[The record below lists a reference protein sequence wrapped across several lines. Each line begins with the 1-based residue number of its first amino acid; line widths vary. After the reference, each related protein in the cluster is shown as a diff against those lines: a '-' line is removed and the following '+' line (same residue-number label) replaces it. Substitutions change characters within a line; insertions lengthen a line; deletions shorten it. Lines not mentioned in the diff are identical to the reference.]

1 MRRSRKKL
9 PREMD
14 VARLWMLV
22 LAMMTVG
29 CQQQARPPVA
39 DDATSASSLP
49 ITESAQPPADTSEAP
64 KPEAASSTPA
74 TQTPATTEQTLA
86 EATATQAESQAVV
99 ADPDEPQEQI
109 VEEIWES
116 IFLRGAKVG
125 YAHSTVKQA
134 GAGDDAQRLFEQEMN
149 TELRRAGDAVDLEIK
164 LASVETLDGELISFT
179 GSVLLGPTPQV
190 FVGTVDGDELRLET
204 TTAGRTATTTI
215 PWDGTAGG
223 FMAVE
228 DSLRATPMQPGEKR
242 KLKVLAPPPLV
253 QVTEIELEAGEFEDT
268 ELPGGTFRLLRI
280 DQSIDFG
287 TGQPIRSTMWIDDA
301 GVVVKTEVAS
311 MGEVHFRTT
320 PELARAA
327 NQVAE
332 VDLLT
337 DQAIPLEKPIL
348 NAHRIEHAR
357 YRVTLAGGNPLNA
370 FHEGTGQTMEAVDEH
385 TMLLTVDAVRADSD
399 LAHVPEATAL
409 PEDIEPNQLIQSDD
423 PRVIA
428 LAESVDVEDNDQL
441 ALALSLE
448 RVVHNAITQRNFT
461 QAFASAA
468 AVAENLEGDCT
479 EHAVLLAALARAR
492 GIPARVAVGLV
503 YVDSLGGF
511 GYHMWT
517 EVLVNGHWLPLDATL
532 GEGGIGA
539 AHLKLADTNLAGQS
553 AYLSLLP
560 VAQVLGQL
568 KIELIEA
575 E

>member
-1 MRRSRKKL
+1 MQRTWKSR
-9 PREMD
+9 PRVTE
-14 VARLWMLV
+14 VAVLGMLV
-22 LAMMTVG
+22 LAMMTAG
-29 CQQQARPPVA
+29 CQQQAPPSAADDAPPASTSPAEESTQSPAVEESVAAEINEPVAAESTTDEPPVA
-39 DDATSASSLP
+39 
-49 ITESAQPPADTSEAP
+49 EANEDSNTAIANAP
-64 KPEAASSTPA
+64 V
-74 TQTPATTEQTLA
+74 A
-86 EATATQAESQAVV
+86 E
-99 ADPDEPQEQI
+99 EPRERI
-109 VEEIWES
+109 LEEIWES

-125 YAHSTVKQA
+125 YTHSTVKES
-134 GAGDDAQRLFEQEMN
+134 GEGDEARRVFEQEMN

-164 LASVETLDGELISFT
+164 LASVEKTDGELISFS

-190 FVGTVDGDELRLET
+190 FTGTVAGDELRLET
-204 TTAGRTATTTI
+204 TTAGRTATMTI
-215 PWDGTAGG
+215 PWDGSAGG

-228 DSLRATPMQPGEKR
+228 DSLRAEPMKPGETR
-242 KLKVLAPPPLV
+242 TLKVLAPPPIV
-253 QVTEIELEAGEFEDT
+253 QVSEVELEAADFEET
-268 ELPGGTFRLLRI
+268 ELPGGKFRLLRI

-287 TGQPIRSTMWIDDA
+287 TGQPIRSTMWTDEA

-311 MGEVHFRTT
+311 MGEVHYRTT

-337 DQAIPLEKPIL
+337 DQAIPLEKPIH
-348 NAHRIEHAR
+348 NAHRVEHAR
-357 YRVTLAGGNPLNA
+357 YRVTLAGGNPLDA
-370 FHEGTGQTMEAVDEH
+370 FYDGTGQTMEGVDDH
-385 TMLLTVDAVRADSD
+385 TMILTVDAVRPDSD
-399 LAHVPEATAL
+399 LADVPQATAT
-409 PEDIEPNQLIQSDD
+409 PEDLEPNQLIQSDD

-428 LAESVDVEDNDQL
+428 LAESVELEEDNQL

-517 EVLVNGHWLPLDATL
+517 EVLVDGHWLPLDATL